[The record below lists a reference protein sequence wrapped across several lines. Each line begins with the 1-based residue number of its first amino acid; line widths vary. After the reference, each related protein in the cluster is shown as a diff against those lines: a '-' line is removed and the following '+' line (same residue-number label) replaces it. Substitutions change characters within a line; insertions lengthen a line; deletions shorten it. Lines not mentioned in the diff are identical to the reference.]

1 MMRELFPALRRYAY
15 LNAASSSPLATPVA
29 DAAAAFLRET
39 QEHGDVRFPAWLA
52 FKEQLHERLGRL
64 LNVPAAQVAFTPSTS
79 MGFHLVAELLRR
91 RGVREVLTLEGE
103 FPSTTIP
110 FLNLGLKLRVV
121 KPRPDGRYPIEDL
134 AAALTPQTGAV
145 AVSAVQYASGF
156 LIDLDGLATLKVPVA
171 LNVAQALGQVRI
183 DASRFDFVCGTS
195 HKWMMGG
202 YGTGVFAVRPGWLE
216 ELGLPWAGW
225 FSPPESV
232 RWQNFPGTQ
241 FSGAV
246 GEGVTTR
253 REAMALEAGG
263 PAWTSLYA
271 FGAGLELIERAG
283 IDAIHA
289 HNLKLQRLLRAG
301 LEQRGYAANA
311 PLCSGIC
318 VVRVQGEALAAVR
331 ALLQHDVV
339 TTPRG
344 VGVRFAT
351 HAFNDESDVE
361 RALAAVDRAGL
372 KPG

>member
-1 MMRELFPALRRYAY
+1 LP
-15 LNAASSSPLATPVA
+15 TPVA
-29 DAAAAFLRET
+29 DAAVAFLREA
-39 QEHGDVRFPAWLA
+39 EERGDVGFPAWLT
-52 FKEQLHERLGRL
+52 FKESLRGRLGRF
-64 LNVPAAQVAFTPSTS
+64 LNVPAAQVAFSPSTS
-79 MGFHLVAELLRR
+79 MGFHLVAELFRR
-91 RGVREVLTLEGE
+91 RGIREVLTLEGE

-121 KPRPDGRYPIEDL
+121 KPRPDGTYPMEDL
-134 AAALTPQTGAV
+134 AAALTPSTGAV

-156 LIDLDGLATLKVPVA
+156 MIDLDGLSTLKVPVA

-195 HKWMMGG
+195 LKWMMGG
-202 YGTGVFAVRPGWLE
+202 YGTGLFAARAGWLE

-225 FSPPESV
+225 FSPPDSV

-241 FSGAV
+241 WSGDV

-253 REAMALEAGG
+253 HEAMALEAGG
-263 PAWTSLYA
+263 PAWPSLYA

-289 HNLKLQRLLRAG
+289 HNLSLQRLLRAG
-301 LEQRGYAANA
+301 LEQRGFLANA

-318 VVRVQGEALAAVR
+318 VVPVQGDPLEAVR
-331 ALLQHDVV
+331 ALLKHDVV

-344 VGVRFAT
+344 GGVRFST
-351 HAFNDESDVE
+351 HIFNDESDVE
-361 RALAAVDRAGL
+361 RALAAADRAGL
-372 KPG
+372 RPG